1 MNTRKISDSM
11 VRRLSGYLR
20 QLRFLASEGR
30 RVVSS
35 QELADEAAT
44 TAAQVRKDLS
54 QFGSF
59 GQRGRGYPVAQ
70 LRNELVRILG
80 LRRPWRACVV
90 GAGRLGTAL
99 LGYDDFT
106 KRGFEIVAAF
116 DSDPEKIGKD
126 VGGVPVLSIDDLESE
141 IRTRGIELAILA
153 VPHGPARQIADR
165 LAAAGVRGIL
175 NFTPTRL
182 RARPGV
188 SIRGMDIAV
197 ELEGLSYRIVTR
209 GAPDGNGA

>member
-1 MNTRKISDSM
+1 
-11 VRRLSGYLR
+11 
-20 QLRFLASEGR
+20 
-30 RVVSS
+30 VSS

-59 GQRGRGYPVAQ
+59 GQRGRGYPVVQ
-70 LRNELVRILG
+70 LRDELVRILG

-99 LGYDDFT
+99 LGYGDFA
-106 KRGFEIVAAF
+106 KRGFDIVAAF
-116 DSDPEKIGKD
+116 DDDPEKIGHEVD
-126 VGGVPVLSIDDLESE
+126 GIPILSIDDLERE

-153 VPHGPARQIADR
+153 VPHGPARGIADR
-165 LAAAGVRGIL
+165 LATAGVRGIL

-182 RARPGV
+182 RARPGLA
-188 SIRGMDIAV
+188 IRGMDIAV
-197 ELEGLSYRIVTR
+197 ELEGLSYRIVT
-209 GAPDGNGA
+209 GGDPGGNGA

>member
-1 MNTRKISDSM
+1 M

-20 QLRFLASEGR
+20 HLRLLALEGQ

-59 GQRGRGYPVAQ
+59 GQRGRGYPIVE
-70 LRNELVRILG
+70 LRDELIRILG
-80 LRRPWRACVV
+80 LRRPWRVCVV

-99 LGYDDFT
+99 LGYEDFS

-116 DSDPEKIGKD
+116 DSDPAKLGEHIR
-126 VGGVPVLSIDDLESE
+126 GVPILPIENLESE

-153 VPHGPARQIADR
+153 VPHAPARHIADR
-165 LAAAGVRGIL
+165 LSAAGVRGIL
-175 NFTPTRL
+175 NFAPTKI
-182 RARPGV
+182 RPAEGV
-188 SIRGMDIAV
+188 SVRGMDIAV
-197 ELEGLSYRIVTR
+197 ELEGLSYRIVT
-209 GAPDGNGA
+209 GGVPDGNGA

>member
-1 MNTRKISDSM
+1 MSTRKISDSM

-20 QLRFLASEGR
+20 HLRLLAGSGR

-59 GQRGRGYPVAQ
+59 GQRGRGYPVVE
-70 LRNELVRILG
+70 LRDELVRILG
-80 LRRPWRACVV
+80 LRRPWRVAVI

-99 LGYDDFT
+99 LGYEDFA

-116 DSDPEKIGKD
+116 DVDPAK
-126 VGGVPVLSIDDLESE
+126 VGQTVRGVPVLPIEDLERE
-141 IRTRGIELAILA
+141 VRTRGIEMAVLT
-153 VPHGPARQIADR
+153 VPHAPARRIADR
-165 LAAAGVRGIL
+165 LSEAGVRGIL
-175 NFTPTRL
+175 NFTPTRI
-182 RARPGV
+182 RPRSGV
-188 SIRGMDIAV
+188 TVRGMDIAV

-209 GAPDGNGA
+209 GLPDENGA